1 MRKTILLV
9 PIFFL
14 SFLFSVSAQPAE
26 NLIAQGDSAQRVMN
40 TREALRLYLAAAKR
54 DGNNPDILWRI
65 SKMHTDLAIASKSET
80 AAIKHVDRAID
91 YARRA
96 VATAPRHAMGH
107 AILAVAY
114 GQKAVFVP
122 NTEKM
127 DLSKLLHAHAG
138 TALEIDASN
147 SVAMLVLGIWHRE
160 VASLNWMVK
169 LLLKAAYGDV
179 PEASLEESQRL
190 LSRAVELEPR
200 QIMPRIELA
209 KTLIALEQEKSAE
222 RHLRAAIS
230 LPAGDVHDAKRIAE
244 ARGLLKGS

>member
-1 MRKTILLV
+1 
-9 PIFFL
+9 
-14 SFLFSVSAQPAE
+14 
-26 NLIAQGDSAQRVMN
+26 
-40 TREALRLYLAAAKR
+40 
-54 DGNNPDILWRI
+54 
-65 SKMHTDLAIASKSET
+65 
-80 AAIKHVDRAID
+80 
-91 YARRA
+91 
-96 VATAPRHAMGH
+96 
-107 AILAVAY
+107 VAY

-147 SVAMLVLGIWHRE
+147 TVAMLVLGIWHRE

-209 KTLIALEQEKSAE
+209 KTLIELDQEKAAE
-222 RHLRAAIS
+222 RHLRTAVS

-244 ARGLLKGS
+244 ARGLLKGLT